1 MRKAL
6 WLQLPQFRAPA
17 HSERLEDELTHYK
30 RLRSFARR
38 TPERAEQE
46 RLYRTQVKEWLRLP
60 ENRWCRVYLLLLG
73 RRVPASQC
81 HHYQGRRGMLLLYE
95 PSWIPVSWEGHRWID
110 EHRERARDLGLLCPL
125 GQYNSPV
132 RRAKA
137 PSQGLT
143 KPADADG
150 ASETQVSICPN
161 HRKSL

>member
-1 MRKAL
+1 MKKAL
-6 WLQLPQFRAPA
+6 WLQIPRYSSPEPL
-17 HSERLEDELTHYK
+17 ERSGDELTPYK
-30 RLRSFARR
+30 RLRFVSRR
-38 TPERAEQE
+38 TSERAEQE
-46 RLYRTQVKEWLRLP
+46 RRYRAQVRAWLRLP

-81 HHYQGRRGMLLLYE
+81 HHHQGRRGMLLLYE

-137 PSQGLT
+137 PSQALT
-143 KPADADG
+143 KPADTDG
-150 ASETQVSICPN
+150 AIET
-161 HRKSL
+161 